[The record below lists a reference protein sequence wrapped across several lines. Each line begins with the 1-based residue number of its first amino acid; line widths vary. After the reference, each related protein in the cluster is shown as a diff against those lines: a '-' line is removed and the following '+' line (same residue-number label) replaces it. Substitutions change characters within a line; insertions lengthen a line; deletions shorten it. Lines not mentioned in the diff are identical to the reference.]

1 MRSCG
6 MEKKYNVCYDI
17 LTILACIMVVFFH
30 MNGIVY
36 TFSDTISW
44 KIAVAE
50 RCIVYSAIPIF
61 FMLSGAKLLGYRQRY
76 STKEFVKKRLLRVGI
91 PFLFWNVFYV
101 FYEIVMSKEMPFHSV
116 QEFISMFLNS
126 EFQNRYWFF
135 YPLFAVYAAI
145 PVLSLLLQV
154 ENHRKYLWYVVYATF
169 VLRWVL
175 VPVCRMTGIQF
186 NSHILMPVGGG
197 YLMYVI
203 FGYLIS
209 TEQWGRGK
217 RIALYILAL
226 LSGVFAVC
234 YTISA
239 SIAAGKLQSFLFSY
253 DYFPSALTGAAIFVF
268 VKHLFDKSLKD
279 SILQKGGKVTK
290 LIRTVSECCMGVWLT
305 HTLGILVVAFFTDLK
320 TADYIWRF
328 LCPPIVF
335 AACVA
340 GTFVVKKIPILRHI
354 V

>member
-1 MRSCG
+1 

-36 TFSDTISW
+36 TFSDSISW
-44 KIAVAE
+44 KIAVVE

-61 FMLSGAKLLGYRQRY
+61 FMLSGAKLMGYRQRY
-76 STKEFVKKRLLRVGI
+76 STKEFIKKRLLRVGI
-91 PFLFWNVFYV
+91 PFLFWNIFYV
-101 FYEIVMSKEMPFHSV
+101 FYEIVMSDEIPFRSI

-154 ENHRKYLWYVVYATF
+154 ENHRKFLWYAVYATF
-169 VLRWVL
+169 ILRWVL
-175 VPVCRMTGIQF
+175 VPVCKLTGIQF
-186 NSHILMPVGGG
+186 NSYISMPVSGG

-217 RIALYILAL
+217 RILLYILAL
-226 LSGVFAVC
+226 VSGVFAVC
-234 YTISA
+234 YTITA

-268 VKHLFDKSLKD
+268 VKQLFSKPLKD
-279 SILQKGGKVTK
+279 SVFQRGGKVTK

-305 HTLGILVVAFFTDLK
+305 HSLGILIVAFFTDLK
-320 TADYIWRF
+320 SADYIWLF
-328 LCPPIVF
+328 LCPPLVF

-340 GTFVVKKIPILRHI
+340 GTFIVKKIPILKHI